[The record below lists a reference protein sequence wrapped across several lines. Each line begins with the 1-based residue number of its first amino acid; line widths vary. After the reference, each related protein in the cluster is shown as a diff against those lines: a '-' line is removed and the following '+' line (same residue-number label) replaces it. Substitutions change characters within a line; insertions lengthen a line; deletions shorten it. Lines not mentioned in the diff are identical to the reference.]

1 MWPETQERVR
11 LEMVLLR
18 RQVDFTLPLLKKV
31 ESTEPEPYE
40 LQALAAHLHS
50 FYTGIEKIFGHI
62 AKDID
67 GGTPSGFAWHS
78 RLLTS
83 MSKPTESRPAVIS
96 EELYIRLYDYMTFRH
111 MFRHA
116 YTYDLKWRKM
126 SDLVLHCEETLD
138 RLEKELAAFFST
150 G

>member
-1 MWPETQERVR
+1 VWPETQERVR

-50 FYTGIEKIFGHI
+50 FYTGIEKILGHI
-62 AKDID
+62 AKAID
-67 GGTPSGFAWHS
+67 GGMPSGFAWHS

-83 MSKPTESRPAVIS
+83 MSQPTESRPAVIS
-96 EELYIRLYDYMTFRH
+96 EDLYIRLYDYMTFRH
-111 MFRHA
+111 MFHHA

-138 RLEKELAAFFST
+138 RLEKELEAFFST